1 MKRFKDQKVNTKLGI
16 LFTIIMVFI
25 LAFAYMC
32 ITSIVTMTERHEAV
46 YDEYGAGAS
55 YLGEITYSFE
65 LMSIKAEFI
74 TVSQNEAAKEAAYTT
89 YKNAHT
95 KLLDY
100 IAKFQTTLENDE
112 QIMAQVKVVDP
123 MLKDYIETLDS
134 MIATLRTGDVTEFIE
149 SGEHAALQAELDKIN
164 AELEKLFALVYEQ
177 GKAKD
182 AAVSS
187 RSTKTTTV
195 CIIFA
200 VVVVLFNTFV
210 CKYLLSMI
218 SKPIAHL
225 KEAADKLA
233 LGDVEVD
240 IKRHSGDEFGDLAES
255 FAEMAENLKGQAEIA
270 KQLAT
275 GDRTMNVVPRS
286 EKDVVGNA
294 LQYMMVEENHV
305 LSSIKE
311 ASYQVTTGS
320 EQVASA
326 SQSLAQ
332 GSTEQASAIQQ
343 ITASID
349 EITQRTKVNANDAN
363 ETNKLVIEARE
374 HAELGNTRMEQMR
387 GAMAEINDSSENIS
401 RIIKVIDDI
410 AFQTNILALNAAVEA
425 ARAGQHGRGF
435 AVVADEV
442 RTLAGKSAQAAS
454 ETAEL
459 IEDSIRKVAH
469 GSELAEETAEALE
482 KIVASI
488 ERVVDLVNSIAIA
501 SNDQA
506 TAITQ
511 IDQAIM
517 QVSQVVQTNSAT
529 SEQCAAASEELS
541 AQAARLRDMI
551 SRYQLKP
558 AEYSAAA
565 QPIES
570 MQVPYLTAS
579 AQNVISLGE
588 GFGKY

>member
-1 MKRFKDQKVNTKLGI
+1 MKRFQDLKVKNKLTI
-16 LFTIIMVFI
+16 LFSVIMVLVLVFG
-25 LAFAYMC
+25 YMC
-32 ITSIVTMTERHEAV
+32 ITSITTTTERHEAV
-46 YDEYGAGAS
+46 YDEYAAGAS
-55 YLGEITYSFE
+55 YLGEITYNFE

-74 TVSQNEAAKEAAYTT
+74 MLTQNEQARENAIGI
-89 YKNAHT
+89 YKNAKTQMQAHMEEFRDTMKDEDVRSHT
-95 KLLDY
+95 TV
-100 IAKFQTTLENDE
+100 IS
-112 QIMAQVKVVDP
+112 P
-123 MLKDYIETLDS
+123 MITSYVGVLDS
-134 MIATLRTGDVTEFIE
+134 MIQQVRNGNVASVME
-149 SGEHAALQAELDKIN
+149 SLEYLSLHEQLDKIN
-164 AELEKLFALVYEQ
+164 TELETLFDLVYQQ
-177 GKAKD
+177 GRLEDEAL
-182 AAVSS
+182 AV
-187 RSTKTTTV
+187 RSTKTTTICTVLGLFVLLFSV
-195 CIIFA
+195 CIC
-200 VVVVLFNTFV
+200 V
-210 CKYLLSMI
+210 YLIRMI
-218 SKPIAHL
+218 NAPLGKL
-225 KEAADKLA
+225 KAAADKLA

-240 IKRHSGDEFGDLAES
+240 IKRESGDEFGDLSES
-255 FAEMAENLKGQAEIA
+255 FAKMAENLQGQAVIA

-349 EITQRTKVNANDAN
+349 EITQRTKINANDAN

-469 GSELAEETAEALE
+469 GSALAEETAEALE

-511 IDQAIM
+511 IDQAIL

-551 SRYQLKP
+551 TRYQLKP
-558 AEYSAAA
+558 VEYSAVA
-565 QPIES
+565 QPMDNI
-570 MQVPYLTAS
+570 QIPYLTAS

>member
-1 MKRFKDQKVNTKLGI
+1 MKRFKDSKVSTKLGI
-16 LFTIIMVFI
+16 LFSIIMVLI
-25 LAFAYMC
+25 LVFAYMC
-32 ITSIVTMTERHEAV
+32 VTSITTMTSKHAAL

-55 YLGEITYSFE
+55 YLGEVTHNFQI
-65 LMSIKAEFI
+65 MSIKVELAFTAQDEATKTAAMEAYNNSKQDMLTYVAKFKEVAEDDEVVAQI
-74 TVSQNEAAKEAAYTT
+74 AVIEPKLTSYVGTLDKMVEVLKTGDYSLLAGLMGETASTQAQLDEV
-89 YKNAHT
+89 NAEIE
-95 KLLDY
+95 KLLELIY
-100 IAKFQTTLENDE
+100 ERGDE
-112 QIMAQVKVVDP
+112 I
-123 MLKDYIETLDS
+123 
-134 MIATLRTGDVTEFIE
+134 
-149 SGEHAALQAELDKIN
+149 
-164 AELEKLFALVYEQ
+164 
-177 GKAKD
+177 D
-182 AAVSS
+182 ASLAG
-187 RSTKTTTV
+187 RSVKTTVV
-195 CIIFA
+195 CTFLA
-200 VVVVLFNTFV
+200 LFMVVFNGFV
-210 CKYLLSMI
+210 CKYILSMI
-218 SKPIAHL
+218 GKPLGKL
-225 KEAADKLA
+225 KAAADKLA
-233 LGDVEVD
+233 VGDVEVD
-240 IKRHSGDEFGDLAES
+240 IQRESGDEFGDLSES
-255 FAEMAENLKGQAEIA
+255 FAEMAANLQGQAGIA
-270 KQLAT
+270 RQLAS

-305 LSSIKE
+305 LSGIKE

-343 ITASID
+343 ITASIE
-349 EITQRTKVNANDAN
+349 EITHRTKINANDAN

-469 GSELAEETAEALE
+469 GSALAEETAEALE

-511 IDQAIM
+511 IDQAIT

-551 SRYQLKP
+551 TRYQLKP
-558 AEYSAAA
+558 VEYSAAA
-565 QPIES
+565 QPIENV
-570 MQVPYLTAS
+570 QVPYLTAS

>member
-1 MKRFKDQKVNTKLGI
+1 MKRFKDQKVKTKL
-16 LFTIIMVFI
+16 TIMFATMIVAI
-25 LAFAYMC
+25 LAFIYMS
-32 ITSIVTMTERHEAV
+32 ITSINTMTERHEEV

-55 YLGEITYSFE
+55 YLGEITYNFE
-65 LMSIKAEFI
+65 LMSIKAELI
-74 TVSQNEAAKEAAYTT
+74 MLTQNEQARENAITIYTNAKTQMQT
-89 YKNAHT
+89 YM
-95 KLLDY
+95 D
-100 IAKFQTTLENDE
+100 KFRSIMEDEDVTSQTTV
-112 QIMAQVKVVDP
+112 ISP
-123 MLKDYIETLDS
+123 MITSYVEVLDS
-134 MIATLRTGDVTEFIE
+134 MIKQVQG
-149 SGEHAALQAELDKIN
+149 GNAASVMGSVEYLSLHEQLDKIN
-164 AELEKLFALVYEQ
+164 VELEKLFDLVYEQ
-177 GKAKD
+177 GKLED
-182 AAVSS
+182 EAVAV
-187 RSTKTTTV
+187 RSTKTTLVCTV
-195 CIIFA
+195 LGLFII
-200 VVVVLFNTFV
+200 LFNTII
-210 CKYLLSMI
+210 CLYLTKMI
-218 SKPIAHL
+218 STPLTKL
-225 KEAADKLA
+225 KAAADKLA

-240 IKRHSGDEFGDLAES
+240 IKRESGDEFGDLSES
-255 FAEMAENLKGQAEIA
+255 FAAMAENMQSQAVIA

-469 GSELAEETAEALE
+469 GSALAEETAEALE

-511 IDQAIM
+511 IDQAIL

-558 AEYSAAA
+558 AEYSAA
-565 QPIES
+565 QPIEN

>member
-1 MKRFKDQKVNTKLGI
+1 MMKRFQDQKVGTKLGI
-16 LFTIIMVFI
+16 LFAVIMVFI

-32 ITSIVTMTERHEAV
+32 ITSIMSMTERHEAV
-46 YDEYGAGAS
+46 YDEYGAGAC
-55 YLGEITYSFE
+55 YLGEMTHNFQI
-65 LMSIKAEFI
+65 MSIKAEFAMA
-74 TVSQNEAAKEAAYTT
+74 TDDAAAKTAAIEAYNTN
-89 YKNAHT
+89 K
-95 KLLDY
+95 KDMLDY
-100 IAKFQTTLENDE
+100 IEKLKSVIKDEEITKQITVIEPQVASFVATLDG
-112 QIMAQVKVVDP
+112 IMAD
-123 MLKDYIETLDS
+123 LKAGKANESASVQAQLDVINAEIETLLAL
-134 MIATLRTGDVTEFIE
+134 IYERGDKE
-149 SGEHAALQAELDKIN
+149 
-164 AELEKLFALVYEQ
+164 
-177 GKAKD
+177 D
-182 AAVSS
+182 ASVSN
-187 RSTKTTTV
+187 RSAKTTTV
-195 CIIFA
+195 CVILA
-200 VVVVLFNTFV
+200 VVVIVFNGIV
-210 CKYLLSMI
+210 CKYILSMI
-218 SKPIAHL
+218 GKPLSNL
-225 KEAADKLA
+225 KEAADQLA
-233 LGDVEVD
+233 LGDVDVH
-240 IKRHSGDEFGDLAES
+240 IKRYFEDEFGELADS
-255 FAEMAENLKGQAEIA
+255 FAEMAENLKGQAEVA

-305 LSSIKE
+305 LSNIKE

-349 EITQRTKVNANDAN
+349 EITARTKINANDAN

-374 HAELGNTRMEQMR
+374 HAELGNARMEQMR

-469 GSELAEETAEALE
+469 GSALAEETAEALE

-558 AEYSAAA
+558 AEYSAT

>member
-1 MKRFKDQKVNTKLGI
+1 MTRFKDLKVKTKLTM
-16 LFTIIMVFI
+16 LFAIIMILI
-25 LAFAYMC
+25 LAFVYMC
-32 ITSIVTMTERHEAV
+32 ITSITKMTERHEEV

-55 YLGEITYSFE
+55 YLGEITYNFE
-65 LMSIKAEFI
+65 LMSIKAELI
-74 TVSQNEAAKEAAYTT
+74 MLTQNEQARENAITIYTNAKTQMQT
-89 YKNAHT
+89 YIENFRAIMKGEDVT
-95 KLLDY
+95 S
-100 IAKFQTTLENDE
+100 QTTV
-112 QIMAQVKVVDP
+112 ISP
-123 MLKDYIETLDS
+123 MITSYVAVLDS
-134 MIATLRTGDVTEFIE
+134 MIQQVQNGNVASVME
-149 SGEHAALQAELDKIN
+149 SVEYLSLHEQLDKIN
-164 AELEKLFALVYEQ
+164 VELEKLFDLVYEQ
-177 GKAKD
+177 GKLEDEAV
-182 AAVSS
+182 AA
-187 RSTKTTTV
+187 RSTKTTVVCTV
-195 CIIFA
+195 LSLFMIIF
-200 VVVVLFNTFV
+200 NTII
-210 CKYLLSMI
+210 CLYLIKMI
-218 SKPIAHL
+218 STPLTKL
-225 KEAADKLA
+225 KAAADKLA

-240 IKRHSGDEFGDLAES
+240 IKRESGDEFGDLSES
-255 FAEMAENLKGQAEIA
+255 FAAMAANLQGQAEIA

-349 EITQRTKVNANDAN
+349 EITQRTKINANDAN

-469 GSELAEETAEALE
+469 GSALAEETAEALE

-558 AEYSAAA
+558 AEYSPVA
-565 QPIES
+565 QPLES

>member
-1 MKRFKDQKVNTKLGI
+1 MKRFKDQKVSTKLGI
-16 LFTIIMVFI
+16 LFSIMMLFI
-25 LAFAYMC
+25 LVFAYMC
-32 ITSIVTMTERHEAV
+32 ITSITTMTSKHGAL

-55 YLGEITYSFE
+55 YLGEITYNFE
-65 LMSIKAEFI
+65 IMSIKAEFI
-74 TVSQNEAAKEAAYTT
+74 MVTQDAEAKEAAFTT
-89 YKNAHT
+89 YTNART
-95 KLLDY
+95 RMLSY
-100 IAKFQTTLENDE
+100 IDQFKGTIKDDKV
-112 QIMAQVKVVDP
+112 MAQTAIIDP
-123 MLKDYIETLDS
+123 MLTSYVATLDG
-134 MIATLRTGDVTEFIE
+134 MVEKLRTGNATSLMQ
-149 SGEHAALQAELDKIN
+149 SGEYASIQTQLDTIN
-164 AELEKLFALVYEQ
+164 TEIEKLFSLVYEQ
-177 GKAKD
+177 GKVQD
-182 AAVSS
+182 AALAG
-187 RSTKTTTV
+187 RSTKTTVV
-195 CIIFA
+195 CTGLGLFMI
-200 VVVVLFNTFV
+200 LFNAFV
-210 CKYLLSMI
+210 CKYILKMI
-218 SKPIAHL
+218 GKPLGQL
-225 KEAADKLA
+225 KAAADKLA
-233 LGDVEVD
+233 VGDVEVE
-240 IKRHSGDEFGDLAES
+240 IQRESGDEFGDVAES
-255 FAEMAENLKGQAEIA
+255 FAEMAANLQGQAGIA
-270 KQLAT
+270 RQLAT

-294 LQYMMVEENHV
+294 LQHMMVEENHV

-343 ITASID
+343 ITASIE
-349 EITQRTKVNANDAN
+349 EITQRTKINANDAN

-469 GSELAEETAEALE
+469 GSALAEETAEALE

-511 IDQAIM
+511 IDQAIT

-551 SRYQLKP
+551 TRYQLKP
-558 AEYSAAA
+558 VEYSAAA
-565 QPIES
+565 QPIENV
-570 MQVPYLTAS
+570 QVPYLTAS

>member
-1 MKRFKDQKVNTKLGI
+1 MKRFKDQKVNVKLGV
-16 LFTIIMVFI
+16 LFTIMMVFI
-25 LAFAYMC
+25 LVFAYMC
-32 ITSIVTMTERHEAV
+32 ITSIMTMTERHEAV
-46 YDEYGAGAS
+46 YDEYGAGAC
-55 YLGEITYSFE
+55 YLGEVTHNFQI
-65 LMSIKAEFI
+65 MSIKVELAF
-74 TVSQNEAAKEAAYTT
+74 TAQDDATRAAALEVYNSSK
-89 YKNAHT
+89 KDM
-95 KLLDY
+95 LDY
-100 IAKFQTTLENDE
+100 ITKFKEVIKDKDIIAQIAVIEPQLTKYVIGLDSMVEMLNAGNVDFSKMMGETASTQAQLDE
-112 QIMAQVKVVDP
+112 VNAE
-123 MLKDYIETLDS
+123 IETLL
-134 MIATLRTGDVTEFIE
+134 TLI
-149 SGEHAALQAELDKIN
+149 
-164 AELEKLFALVYEQ
+164 YER
-177 GKAKD
+177 GHEEDRVVA
-182 AAVSS
+182 S
-187 RSTKTTTV
+187 RSTKTTVV
-195 CIIFA
+195 CTIFA
-200 VVVVLFNTFV
+200 VIMVLFNAFV

-218 SKPIAHL
+218 SKPLAQL

-233 LGDVEVD
+233 LGDVEVN
-240 IKRHSGDEFGDLAES
+240 IKRQCGDEFGDLAES
-255 FAEMAENLKGQAEIA
+255 FAEMAGNLKGQAEIA

-349 EITQRTKVNANDAN
+349 EITQRTKINANDAN

-469 GSELAEETAEALE
+469 GSALAEETAEALE

-558 AEYSAAA
+558 AEYSPVA
-565 QPIES
+565 QPLES

>member
-1 MKRFKDQKVNTKLGI
+1 MTRFKDLKVKTKLTM
-16 LFTIIMVFI
+16 LFAIIMILI
-25 LAFAYMC
+25 LAFVYMC
-32 ITSIVTMTERHEAV
+32 ITSITKMTERHEEV

-55 YLGEITYSFE
+55 YLGEITYNFE
-65 LMSIKAEFI
+65 LMSIKAELI
-74 TVSQNEAAKEAAYTT
+74 MLTQNEQARENAITIYTNAKTQMQT
-89 YKNAHT
+89 YIENFRAIMKDEDVT
-95 KLLDY
+95 S
-100 IAKFQTTLENDE
+100 QTTV
-112 QIMAQVKVVDP
+112 ISP
-123 MLKDYIETLDS
+123 MITSYVAVLDS
-134 MIATLRTGDVTEFIE
+134 MIQQVQNGNVASVME
-149 SGEHAALQAELDKIN
+149 SVEYLSLHEQLDKIN
-164 AELEKLFALVYEQ
+164 VELEKLFDLVYEQ
-177 GKAKD
+177 GKLEDEAV
-182 AAVSS
+182 AA
-187 RSTKTTTV
+187 RSTKTTVVCTV
-195 CIIFA
+195 LGLFMIIF
-200 VVVVLFNTFV
+200 NTII
-210 CKYLLSMI
+210 CLYLIKMI
-218 SKPIAHL
+218 STPLTKL
-225 KEAADKLA
+225 KAAADKLA

-240 IKRHSGDEFGDLAES
+240 IKRESGDEFGDLSES
-255 FAEMAENLKGQAEIA
+255 FATMAANLQGQAEIA

-294 LQYMMVEENHV
+294 LQHMMVEENHV

-349 EITQRTKVNANDAN
+349 EITQRTKINANDAT

-469 GSELAEETAEALE
+469 GSALAEETAEALE

-558 AEYSAAA
+558 AEYSPVA
-565 QPIES
+565 QPLES

>member
-1 MKRFKDQKVNTKLGI
+1 MTRFKDLKVKTKLTM
-16 LFTIIMVFI
+16 LFAIIMILI
-25 LAFAYMC
+25 LAFVYMC
-32 ITSIVTMTERHEAV
+32 ITSITTMTERHEEV

-55 YLGEITYSFE
+55 YLGEITYNFE
-65 LMSIKAEFI
+65 LMSIKAELI
-74 TVSQNEAAKEAAYTT
+74 MLTQNEQARENAITIYTNAKTQMQTHIENFRAIMKDEDVTS
-89 YKNAHT
+89 
-95 KLLDY
+95 
-100 IAKFQTTLENDE
+100 QTTV
-112 QIMAQVKVVDP
+112 ISP
-123 MLKDYIETLDS
+123 MITSYVAVLDS
-134 MIATLRTGDVTEFIE
+134 MIQQVQNGNVASVME
-149 SGEHAALQAELDKIN
+149 SVEYLSLHEQLDKIN
-164 AELEKLFALVYEQ
+164 VELEKLFDLVYEQ
-177 GKAKD
+177 GKLED
-182 AAVSS
+182 EAVAV
-187 RSTKTTTV
+187 RSTKTTAVCTV
-195 CIIFA
+195 LGLFMIIF
-200 VVVVLFNTFV
+200 NTII
-210 CKYLLSMI
+210 CLYLTKMI
-218 SKPIAHL
+218 STPLTKL
-225 KEAADKLA
+225 KAAADKLA

-240 IKRHSGDEFGDLAES
+240 IKRESGDEFGDLSES
-255 FAEMAENLKGQAEIA
+255 FAAMAANLQGQAEIA

-349 EITQRTKVNANDAN
+349 EITQRTKINANDAT

-469 GSELAEETAEALE
+469 GSALAEETA
-482 KIVASI
+482 
-488 ERVVDLVNSIAIA
+488 
-501 SNDQA
+501 
-506 TAITQ
+506 
-511 IDQAIM
+511 
-517 QVSQVVQTNSAT
+517 
-529 SEQCAAASEELS
+529 
-541 AQAARLRDMI
+541 
-551 SRYQLKP
+551 
-558 AEYSAAA
+558 
-565 QPIES
+565 
-570 MQVPYLTAS
+570 
-579 AQNVISLGE
+579 
-588 GFGKY
+588 

>member
-1 MKRFKDQKVNTKLGI
+1 M
-16 LFTIIMVFI
+16 
-25 LAFAYMC
+25 
-32 ITSIVTMTERHEAV
+32 ITSYVAV
-46 YDEYGAGAS
+46 
-55 YLGEITYSFE
+55 
-65 LMSIKAEFI
+65 
-74 TVSQNEAAKEAAYTT
+74 
-89 YKNAHT
+89 
-95 KLLDY
+95 
-100 IAKFQTTLENDE
+100 
-112 QIMAQVKVVDP
+112 
-123 MLKDYIETLDS
+123 LDS
-134 MIATLRTGDVTEFIE
+134 MIQQVQNGNVASVME
-149 SGEHAALQAELDKIN
+149 SVEYLSLHEQLDKIN
-164 AELEKLFALVYEQ
+164 VELEKLFDLVYEQ
-177 GKAKD
+177 GKLEDEAV
-182 AAVSS
+182 AA
-187 RSTKTTTV
+187 RSTKTTVVCTV
-195 CIIFA
+195 LSLFMIIF
-200 VVVVLFNTFV
+200 NTII
-210 CKYLLSMI
+210 CLYLIKMI
-218 SKPIAHL
+218 STPLTKL
-225 KEAADKLA
+225 KAAADKLA

-240 IKRHSGDEFGDLAES
+240 IKRESGDEFGDLSES
-255 FAEMAENLKGQAEIA
+255 FAAMAANLQGQAEIA

-349 EITQRTKVNANDAN
+349 EITQRTKINANDAN

-469 GSELAEETAEALE
+469 GSALAEETAEALE

-558 AEYSAAA
+558 AEYSPVA
-565 QPIES
+565 QPLES

>member
-1 MKRFKDQKVNTKLGI
+1 MKRFKDQKVKTKL
-16 LFTIIMVFI
+16 TIMFATMIVAI
-25 LAFAYMC
+25 LAFIYMS
-32 ITSIVTMTERHEAV
+32 ITSINTMTERHEEV

-55 YLGEITYSFE
+55 YLGEITYNFE
-65 LMSIKAEFI
+65 LMSIKAELI
-74 TVSQNEAAKEAAYTT
+74 MLTQNEQARENAITIYTNAKTQMQT
-89 YKNAHT
+89 YM
-95 KLLDY
+95 D
-100 IAKFQTTLENDE
+100 KFRSIMEDEDVTSQTTV
-112 QIMAQVKVVDP
+112 ISP
-123 MLKDYIETLDS
+123 MITSYVEVLDS
-134 MIATLRTGDVTEFIE
+134 MIKQVQGGNAASVME
-149 SGEHAALQAELDKIN
+149 SLEYLSLHEQLDKIN
-164 AELEKLFALVYEQ
+164 VELETLFDLVYEQ
-177 GKAKD
+177 GKLED
-182 AAVSS
+182 EAVAV
-187 RSTKTTTV
+187 RSTKTTLVCTV
-195 CIIFA
+195 LGLFII
-200 VVVVLFNTFV
+200 LFNTII
-210 CKYLLSMI
+210 CLYLTKMI
-218 SKPIAHL
+218 STPLTKL
-225 KEAADKLA
+225 KAAADKLA

-240 IKRHSGDEFGDLAES
+240 IKRESGDEFGDLSES
-255 FAEMAENLKGQAEIA
+255 FAAMAENMQSQAVIA

-349 EITQRTKVNANDAN
+349 EITQRTKINANDAN

-469 GSELAEETAEALE
+469 GSALAEETAEALE

-511 IDQAIM
+511 IDQAIL

-558 AEYSAAA
+558 AEYSAA
-565 QPIES
+565 QPIEN